1 MVLQDFEQTEQILNS
16 QSQNGN
22 GDAGFKGMEPHQAL
36 ELVTA
41 IKADLEQI
49 GYSVK
54 PEAQQKVLHLEKW
67 VQHLQTEY
75 QANLAVT
82 GEQNLKHERQKLFTI
97 VNQMRQAA
105 NIDDLLRTTV
115 TAVRKLLQVDRVLIY
130 RFQSENQGTV
140 LAESMVSGYTPSLG
154 QSLSAIAFW
163 AAPSGSIAFGGENQ
177 QDYQQQQVLALDDIH
192 EIALSPYQLQL
203 LTQFQVKASL
213 SLPIVVNGTENSLN
227 GRNHVKESSLW
238 GLLVVQQCSGSRQW
252 QEAEIS
258 LLYQIVTELTL
269 ILQPAEFRAQ
279 LQKQALTEKVIA
291 KAIDKIRQS
300 LNLETIFKT
309 TAKEVRHHL
318 MADRVGVFRFY
329 PESGFDDG
337 EFVSEDVKSGYSS
350 ALAAKVHDHCF
361 GEQYAAHYAKGQIQ
375 AVADIYNANLSDCH
389 IDILS
394 QFQVRANLIVPLLKG
409 RELWGLL
416 CIHQCSNSRQ
426 WQQDEIEFAKQI
438 ADQFS
443 VALQQAEYL
452 EQLREQSTQMTKVAE
467 RDRALAIVFDK
478 IRASLDINTIFKTT
492 TQEVRVLVQ
501 AERAVIYRFE
511 PDWSGEFVAESV
523 SSGWKSLMQEQ
534 LDNPILRENISECS
548 AKILGAGKTRVAD
561 TYLQQ
566 TQGGSFSPKAN
577 FRVVSDIYQA
587 GFSPCY
593 IESLERYQARA
604 YVIAPIVKGER
615 LWGLLAVYQNSNPRQ
630 WEEGEITVLTQ
641 ISNQLG
647 IAIQQ
652 AEYLKQLQ
660 EQSTQI
666 AKAVER
672 ERAAAKV
679 IDKIRQ
685 TSDIDTI
692 FKTTTQEVRKLLSV
706 ERVTVYKFRPDY
718 FGDFIVE
725 SESAGWP
732 KLVGSGWEDPYLNE
746 HQGGRFRNNEPFVVD
761 DIYNGNLTDCH
772 VEALEEF
779 GVKSCMVVSIFQ
791 GQKLWGLLSA
801 FQHSGVRHWE
811 EVEVKVL
818 MQIGS
823 QLGVAVQQAEYIEEL
838 RVQSQ
843 QLAKSVEQETI
854 YSKLVYRLGLAL
866 IQENFSLDNLLK
878 LAVQELRRQLKT
890 DRVGV
895 YRFDPD
901 WSGEFV
907 VEDVGSDWV
916 RVVGTELAR
925 AEDTYLQET
934 KGGRYR
940 RKETLSIENV
950 RTSGHQE
957 CHIQILERWE
967 TKAYMI
973 APIFKG
979 DQLWGL
985 LGAYQNDGPR
995 SWEQID
1001 VNLLAQVGVQIGLA
1015 LQQAEYLEQLRNQA
1029 QQLTQAS
1036 ARERAAKEQLQR
1048 EVIQLLSAV
1057 QPALQ
1062 GNLTV
1067 RAPITEGEVGT
1078 IADAYNITLQSLRK
1092 IVMQVQTA
1100 SRKLAQ
1106 TSQVSESSIVG
1117 LSTQAQQQFQSLTH
1131 ALEQIQTM
1139 VNSTKAVTTNA
1150 QQVEQA
1156 VQVANQ
1162 TIQQGDAAMNRT
1174 VDGILDIRETVAET
1188 SQRLK
1193 RFSESS
1199 QKVSK
1204 VVNLISNFT
1213 TQTQLLALNAAIEA
1227 TRAGQYGRGFAVV
1240 ADEVRSLARQSA
1252 EAATEI
1258 EQLVEDIQKGTAE
1271 VSIAMENAIQQV
1283 ATGTTQAHEARQNLN
1298 AIVAATTQISQLV
1311 DSITQATQVQS
1322 QQIESVTQT
1331 MTDVAAIANQTK
1343 EDSIDISTSFKE
1355 LLAMAQNLQDSVDQ
1369 FKVD

>member
-1 MVLQDFEQTEQILNS
+1 MVLQDFEQSEQKLNPP
-16 QSQNGN
+16 SQNGN
-22 GDAGFKGMEPHQAL
+22 GKIVGLNPHQAL

-41 IKADLEQI
+41 IKADFEQV
-49 GYSVK
+49 GSVK
-54 PEAQQKVLHLEKW
+54 PEAHQKVLHLEKW
-67 VQHLQTEY
+67 VQELQT
-75 QANLAVT
+75 QFKANLTVAC
-82 GEQNLKHERQKLFTI
+82 EQNFKQERQKLFSI
-97 VNQMRQAA
+97 VSRMRQAA
-105 NIDDLLRTTV
+105 NIDALLRSTV
-115 TAVRKLLQVDRVLIY
+115 TEVHKVLQVDRALIF

-140 LAESMVSGYTPSLG
+140 LAESMVAGYTPSLG
-154 QSLSAIAFW
+154 ESLSAIAFW
-163 AAPSGSIAFGGENQ
+163 ADSSGGIGNDYENELN
-177 QDYQQQQVLALDDIH
+177 YQQQQVLALDDIH
-192 EIALSPYQLQL
+192 EKALSPYQQQL

-213 SLPIVVNGTENSLN
+213 SLPILIERTDTSLN
-227 GRNHVKESSLW
+227 NGSHTGVSSQVW
-238 GLLVVQQCSGSRQW
+238 GLLVVHQCSDSRQW

-258 LLYQIVTELTL
+258 LLYQIVTELTIL
-269 ILQPAEFRAQ
+269 LQPTEFRAQ
-279 LQKQALTEKVIA
+279 QQKQALTEKVIT

-309 TAKEVRHHL
+309 TAKEVRQL
-318 MADRVGVFRFY
+318 LNADRVGVFRFD
-329 PESGFDDG
+329 PESGFDHG
-337 EFVSEDVKSGYSS
+337 EFVSEDVTSGYSS

-375 AVADIYNANLSDCH
+375 AVDDIYNANLSDCH
-389 IDILS
+389 IEILS

-409 RELWGLL
+409 SELWGLL
-416 CIHQCSNSRQ
+416 CVHQCSSSRQ
-426 WQQDEIEFAKQI
+426 WED
-438 ADQFS
+438 
-443 VALQQAEYL
+443 
-452 EQLREQSTQMTKVAE
+452 
-467 RDRALAIVFDK
+467 
-478 IRASLDINTIFKTT
+478 
-492 TQEVRVLVQ
+492 
-501 AERAVIYRFE
+501 
-511 PDWSGEFVAESV
+511 
-523 SSGWKSLMQEQ
+523 
-534 LDNPILRENISECS
+534 
-548 AKILGAGKTRVAD
+548 
-561 TYLQQ
+561 
-566 TQGGSFSPKAN
+566 
-577 FRVVSDIYQA
+577 
-587 GFSPCY
+587 
-593 IESLERYQARA
+593 
-604 YVIAPIVKGER
+604 
-615 LWGLLAVYQNSNPRQ
+615 
-630 WEEGEITVLTQ
+630 GEIKVLTQ

-660 EQSTQI
+660 EQSTQV
-666 AKAVER
+666 AKAAER
-672 ERAAAKV
+672 ERATAKV

-692 FKTTTQEVRKLLSV
+692 FKTTTQEVRRLLGV
-706 ERVTVYKFRPDY
+706 ERVTIYKFRPDY
-718 FGDFIVE
+718 FGDFVVE
-725 SESAGWP
+725 SEFRGWS
-732 KLVGSGWEDPYLNE
+732 KLVGSCWEDPYLKE
-746 HQGGRFRNNEPFVVD
+746 HQGGRFRDNEPFVLD
-761 DIYNGNLTDCH
+761 DVYNTNLTDCH

-779 GVKSCMVVSIFQ
+779 GVKSCVVVSIFQ

-801 FQHSGVRHWE
+801 FQHTGSRHWE
-811 EVEVKVL
+811 DSEVKVL
-818 MQIGS
+818 MQIS
-823 QLGVAVQQAEYIEEL
+823 AQLGVALQQAEYIEEL

-843 QLAKSVEQETI
+843 KLAKSFEQGTI

-878 LAVQELRRQLKT
+878 MAVLELRRQLKT
-890 DRVGV
+890 DRIGI
-895 YRFDPD
+895 YRFEPD

-916 RVVGTELAR
+916 KVVGTELAR

-934 KGGRYR
+934 SGGRYR
-940 RKETLSIENV
+940 RKETLSV
-950 RTSGHQE
+950 DDLRTSGHQE
-957 CHIQILERWE
+957 CHIQLLEQWG

-995 SWEQID
+995 HWEQID

-1015 LQQAEYLEQLRNQA
+1015 LQQAEYLEKLKTQA
-1029 QQLTQAS
+1029 QQLTEAS
-1036 ARERAAKEQLQR
+1036 ARERAAKEQLQQ
-1048 EVIQLLSAV
+1048 EVIRLLSAV

-1062 GNLTV
+1062 GNFTV
-1067 RAPITEGEVGT
+1067 RAPVTEGEVGT

-1106 TSQVSESSIVG
+1106 TSQASESSVIG

-1131 ALEQIQTM
+1131 ALEQIQTI

-1150 QQVEQA
+1150 QQVELA
-1156 VQVANQ
+1156 VQQANQ
-1162 TIQQGDAAMNRT
+1162 TIQQGDAAMNRA

-1188 SQRLK
+1188 SKRLQ

-1258 EQLVEDIQKGTAE
+1258 ELLVQEIQKGTAE
-1271 VSIAMENAIQQV
+1271 VSVAMENAIQQV
-1283 ATGTTQAHEARQNLN
+1283 ATGTTQAHEARHNLN
-1298 AIVAATTQISQLV
+1298 DIVAATTQISQLV
-1311 DSITQATQVQS
+1311 VGITQATQLQS

-1331 MTDVAAIANQTK
+1331 MTEVAAIANQTK
-1343 EDSIDISTSFKE
+1343 EGSIEISTCFEE
-1355 LLAMAQNLQDSVDQ
+1355 LLTMAQNLQASANQ